1 MRRTRAEKMCRLR
14 KMVSDHR
21 RTAHKILQ
29 RLRAERQARAHL
41 HQVGNLRGREK
52 RELAAD
58 HPIKKIYTKRF
69 NTITQYLGRGTLDE
83 QTAAMMKALAK
94 SKLEKALQDNDYA
107 QGSYAAEM
115 EQAALLAEAKANRKQ

>member
-1 MRRTRAEKMCRLR
+1 MPC
-14 KMVSDHR
+14 S
-21 RTAHKILQ
+21 Q
-29 RLRAERQARAHL
+29 Q
-41 HQVGNLRGREK
+41 
-52 RELAAD
+52 
-58 HPIKKIYTKRF
+58 HPIGFIVLREVMRNGGICRSSVQWIYTKRF